1 MKAAERTWKEINN
14 NSQTWQDTPPPTPRK
29 VAGYAGGKVDEE
41 RKQVERGMQPLLTM
55 DGMLFLA
62 PGGMSTRRSGL
73 RLFMPRFMGGGDLVC
88 MFLFMPPGET
98 SRPGELRWF
107 PYPFPKR
114 EHRKKAEKHLIHQC
128 SPLVFLGR
136 RTYMLLNLCQ
146 KFNES
151 QNSCCPWRCDL
162 IMNYRNPFSP
172 CTPFQCFCLIFTSC
186 GRKFISAPSWR
197 EDL

>member
-1 MKAAERTWKEINN
+1 M
-14 NSQTWQDTPPPTPRK
+14 
-29 VAGYAGGKVDEE
+29 DEE

-136 RTYMLLNLCQ
+136 RTYMLLNLCHLLAHRPEEKTCKWCFMEAVHTAGGADVQ
-146 KFNES
+146 
-151 QNSCCPWRCDL
+151 
-162 IMNYRNPFSP
+162 FSSSLP
-172 CTPFQCFCLIFTSC
+172 VFRAHTTAPHPKTLLPSLKAILFPFQPTNLTETSNF
-186 GRKFISAPSWR
+186 G
-197 EDL
+197 

>member
-1 MKAAERTWKEINN
+1 M
-14 NSQTWQDTPPPTPRK
+14 
-29 VAGYAGGKVDEE
+29 DEE

-114 EHRKKAEKHLIHQC
+114 EHGEKGRETFNTPVFSFGISRKAHLHVIKPV
-128 SPLVFLGR
+128 SKV
-136 RTYMLLNLCQ
+136 
-146 KFNES
+146 
-151 QNSCCPWRCDL
+151 
-162 IMNYRNPFSP
+162 
-172 CTPFQCFCLIFTSC
+172 
-186 GRKFISAPSWR
+186 
-197 EDL
+197 